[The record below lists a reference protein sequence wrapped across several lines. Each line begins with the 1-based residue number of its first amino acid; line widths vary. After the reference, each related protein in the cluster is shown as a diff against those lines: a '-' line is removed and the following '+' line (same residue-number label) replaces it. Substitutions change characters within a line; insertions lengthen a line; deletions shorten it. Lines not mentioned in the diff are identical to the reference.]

1 MSIMNPGEKH
11 IACVLLVDTSG
22 SMQGSSIAELNEGLV
37 EFGKALREDAKAY
50 GCADVCVISFD
61 SQVRTVF
68 PFSSATEYT
77 APVLSADGM
86 TAMNEAI
93 ITALDAIDQ
102 RKQEYRTIGVDY
114 WRPWIFLMT
123 DGYPTDTGY
132 EGDAKRRLQDALTR
146 KKVNFFPMGIGGA
159 NTAKLKEYT
168 LNGNGIVLKA
178 SASNFKEAFVWV
190 SNSMSVIS
198 NSNPYEKNA
207 EMPPVPQ
214 TISIEL

>member
-11 IACVLLVDTSG
+11 VACVLLVDTSG
-22 SMQGSSIAELNEGLV
+22 SMQGRSIDELNAALV

-50 GCADVCVISFD
+50 GCTDVCVISFD

-68 PFSSATEYT
+68 PFSSAMEYT
-77 APVLSADGM
+77 APVLSAGGM

-102 RKQEYRTIGVDY
+102 RKQEYRGIGVDY
-114 WRPWIFLMT
+114 WRPWLFLMT
-123 DGYPTDTGY
+123 DGIPTDDNY
-132 EGDAKRRLQDALTR
+132 EADAKRRLQDALTR
-146 KKVNFFPMGIGGA
+146 KKVNFFPMGIGSA

-168 LNGNGIVLKA
+168 LNGSGMVLKA
-178 SASNFKEAFVWV
+178 SANNFKEAFVWV
-190 SNSMSVIS
+190 SSSMSAIS
-198 NSNPYEKNA
+198 NSNPYETRA
-207 EMPPVPQ
+207 EMPPIPN

>member
-11 IACVLLVDTSG
+11 VACVLLVDISG
-22 SMQGSSIAELNEGLV
+22 SMQGNSITELNEALV

-50 GCADVCVISFD
+50 GCTDVCVISFD

-68 PFSSATEYT
+68 PFSSAMEYT
-77 APVLSADGM
+77 APSLSAGGM

-102 RKQEYRTIGVDY
+102 RKQEYRAIGVDY
-114 WRPWIFLMT
+114 WRPWLFLMT
-123 DGYPTDTGY
+123 DGVPTDTNY
-132 EGDAKRRLQDALTR
+132 EADAKRRLQDALTR
-146 KKVNFFPMGIGGA
+146 KKVNFFPMGIGSA

-168 LNGNGIVLKA
+168 LNGTGFVLKA
-178 SASNFKEAFVWV
+178 SANNFKEAFIWV
-190 SNSMSVIS
+190 SSSMSAIS
-198 NSNPYEKNA
+198 NSNPYETRA
-207 EMPPVPQ
+207 DMPPIPN

>member
-11 IACVLLVDTSG
+11 VACVLLVDVSN
-22 SMQGSSIAELNEGLV
+22 SMQGRSMDELNESLV

-50 GCADVCVISFD
+50 GCTDVCVISFD

-68 PFSSATEYT
+68 PFSSAMEYT
-77 APVLSADGM
+77 APVLSASGM

-114 WRPWIFLMT
+114 WRPWLFLMT
-123 DGYPTDTGY
+123 DGVPTDTGY
-132 EGDAKRRLQDALTR
+132 EADAKRRLQDALTR
-146 KKVNFFPMGIGGA
+146 KKVNFFPMGIGSA
-159 NTAKLKEYT
+159 NTNKLKEYT
-168 LNGNGIVLKA
+168 LNGSGIVLKA

-190 SNSMSVIS
+190 SSSMSAIS
-198 NSNPYEKNA
+198 NSNPYDTRA
-207 EMPPVPQ
+207 DMPPIPN

>member
-22 SMQGSSIAELNEGLV
+22 SMQGSPIAELNEGLA
-37 EFGKALREDAKAY
+37 EFGRALQEDAKAY

-61 SQVRTVF
+61 SQVRTIV
-68 PFSSATEYT
+68 PFCSAAEYT
-77 APVLSADGM
+77 APVLSAGGQ
-86 TAMNEAI
+86 TALNEGI

-102 RKQEYRTIGVDY
+102 RKQEYRNIGVDY
-114 WRPWIFLMT
+114 WRPWLFLMT
-123 DGYPTDTGY
+123 DGGPTDSNY
-132 EGDAKRRLQDALTR
+132 EADAKRRLQDALTR
-146 KKVNFFPMGIGGA
+146 KKINFFPMGVGGA
-159 NTAKLKEYT
+159 NTRKLKEYT
-168 LNGNGIVLKA
+168 LNGSGLVLKA
-178 SASNFKEAFVWV
+178 SLNSFKEAFVWV

-207 EMPPVPQ
+207 EMPPIPN